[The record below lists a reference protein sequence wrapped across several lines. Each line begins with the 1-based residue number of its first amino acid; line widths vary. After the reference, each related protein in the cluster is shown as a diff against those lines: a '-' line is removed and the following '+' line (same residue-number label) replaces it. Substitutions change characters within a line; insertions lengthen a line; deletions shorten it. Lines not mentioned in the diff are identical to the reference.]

1 MSNMDSH
8 GIPDVKKVVEDLCRE
23 LTRRAEADSTT
34 PADKSPVST
43 TPADKSP
50 VSTTPPVMA
59 APVMAAPTSSD
70 EKEKEADTARLGRGH
85 RVKKTKRRFDEE
97 DSTGAGGREEAA
109 KADDAAPTSSEDG
122 KVATDEDGKVASDE
136 DGKVASDE
144 DGKVASDEDG
154 KVATDEDGKVASD
167 EDGKVAS
174 DEVGKVASDED
185 GKVATGGGS
194 RAEDVVKAELSSLP
208 TTPQGSR
215 ILAFDRSKWKQ
226 MNQGRN
232 LTMYCIQICLFD
244 ESLHHMYTL
253 FPFRVAVFS
262 NQPAEP
268 DPVPHRLRCCW
279 DPDPVP
285 HRRSLRC
292 HPNPS
297 RNHPPRRR
305 LRRPPGSTSP
315 CVL

>member
-8 GIPDVKKVVEDLCRE
+8 GIPDVKKVVESSCRE

-122 KVATDEDGKVASDE
+122 KVATH
-136 DGKVASDE
+136 
-144 DGKVASDEDG
+144 
-154 KVATDEDGKVASD
+154 

-208 TTPQGSR
+208 TTPQGSGF
-215 ILAFDRSKWKQ
+215 LAFDRSKWKQ

>member
-1 MSNMDSH
+1 MARSH
-8 GIPDVKKVVEDLCRE
+8 GKV
-23 LTRRAEADSTT
+23 A
-34 PADKSPVST
+34 
-43 TPADKSP
+43 
-50 VSTTPPVMA
+50 
-59 APVMAAPTSSD
+59 SD
-70 EKEKEADTARLGRGH
+70 EDGKKASEASESS
-85 RVKKTKRRFDEE
+85 EE

-144 DGKVASDEDG
+144 DGKVASDE
-154 KVATDEDGKVASD
+154 
-167 EDGKVAS
+167 
-174 DEVGKVASDED
+174 VGKVASDED

-208 TTPQGSR
+208 TTPQGSGF
-215 ILAFDRSKWKQ
+215 LAFDRSKWKQ

>member
-8 GIPDVKKVVEDLCRE
+8 GIPDVKKVVESSCRE
-23 LTRRAEADSTT
+23 LTRRAEAD
-34 PADKSPVST
+34 ST

-144 DGKVASDEDG
+144 DGKVASDE
-154 KVATDEDGKVASD
+154 
-167 EDGKVAS
+167 
-174 DEVGKVASDED
+174 VGKVASDED

-208 TTPQGSR
+208 TTPQGSGF
-215 ILAFDRSKWKQ
+215 LAFDRSKWKQ

>member
-8 GIPDVKKVVEDLCRE
+8 GIPDVKKVVESSCRE
-23 LTRRAEADSTT
+23 LTRRAEAD
-34 PADKSPVST
+34 ST

-122 KVATDEDGKVASDE
+122 KVATDEDGKVA
-136 DGKVASDE
+136 
-144 DGKVASDEDG
+144 
-154 KVATDEDGKVASD
+154 
-167 EDGKVAS
+167 
-174 DEVGKVASDED
+174 
-185 GKVATGGGS
+185 TGGGS

-208 TTPQGSR
+208 TTPQGSGF
-215 ILAFDRSKWKQ
+215 LAFDRSKWKQ

>member
-8 GIPDVKKVVEDLCRE
+8 GIPDVKKVVESSCRE

-136 DGKVASDE
+136 
-144 DGKVASDEDG
+144 
-154 KVATDEDGKVASD
+154 
-167 EDGKVAS
+167 
-174 DEVGKVASDED
+174 VGKVASDED

-208 TTPQGSR
+208 TTPQGSGF
-215 ILAFDRSKWKQ
+215 LAFDRSKWKQ

>member
-144 DGKVASDEDG
+144 DGKVASDE
-154 KVATDEDGKVASD
+154 
-167 EDGKVAS
+167 
-174 DEVGKVASDED
+174 VGKVASDED

-194 RAEDVVKAELSSLP
+194 RAEDVAKAELSSLP

>member
-8 GIPDVKKVVEDLCRE
+8 GIPDVKKVVESSCRE
-23 LTRRAEADSTT
+23 LTRRAEAD
-34 PADKSPVST
+34 ST

-136 DGKVASDE
+136 
-144 DGKVASDEDG
+144 
-154 KVATDEDGKVASD
+154 
-167 EDGKVAS
+167 
-174 DEVGKVASDED
+174 VGKVASDED

-208 TTPQGSR
+208 TTPQGSGF
-215 ILAFDRSKWKQ
+215 LAFDRSKWKQ

>member
-8 GIPDVKKVVEDLCRE
+8 GIPDVKKVVESSCRE

-144 DGKVASDEDG
+144 DGKVASDE
-154 KVATDEDGKVASD
+154 
-167 EDGKVAS
+167 
-174 DEVGKVASDED
+174 VGKVASDED

-208 TTPQGSR
+208 TTPQGSGF
-215 ILAFDRSKWKQ
+215 LAFDRSKWKQ

>member
-8 GIPDVKKVVEDLCRE
+8 GIPDVKKVVESSCRE
-23 LTRRAEADSTT
+23 LTRRAEAADSTT

-136 DGKVASDE
+136 
-144 DGKVASDEDG
+144 
-154 KVATDEDGKVASD
+154 
-167 EDGKVAS
+167 
-174 DEVGKVASDED
+174 VGKVASDED

-208 TTPQGSR
+208 TTPQGSGF
-215 ILAFDRSKWKQ
+215 LAFDRSKWKQ

>member
-8 GIPDVKKVVEDLCRE
+8 GIPDVKKVVESSCRE

-136 DGKVASDE
+136 DGKVA
-144 DGKVASDEDG
+144 
-154 KVATDEDGKVASD
+154 
-167 EDGKVAS
+167 
-174 DEVGKVASDED
+174 
-185 GKVATGGGS
+185 TGGGS

-208 TTPQGSR
+208 TTPQGSGF
-215 ILAFDRSKWKQ
+215 LAFDRSKWKQ

>member
-8 GIPDVKKVVEDLCRE
+8 GIPDVKKVVESSCRE
-23 LTRRAEADSTT
+23 FTRRAEADSTT

-154 KVATDEDGKVASD
+154 KVA
-167 EDGKVAS
+167 S

-194 RAEDVVKAELSSLP
+194 RAEDVAKAELSSLP
-208 TTPQGSR
+208 TTPQGSGF
-215 ILAFDRSKWKQ
+215 LAFDRSKWKQ

>member
-8 GIPDVKKVVEDLCRE
+8 GIPDVKKVVESSCRE
-23 LTRRAEADSTT
+23 LTRRAEAADSTT

-144 DGKVASDEDG
+144 
-154 KVATDEDGKVASD
+154 
-167 EDGKVAS
+167 
-174 DEVGKVASDED
+174 VGKVASDED

-208 TTPQGSR
+208 TTPQGSGF
-215 ILAFDRSKWKQ
+215 LAFDRSKWKQ

>member
-8 GIPDVKKVVEDLCRE
+8 GIPDVKKVVESSCRE
-23 LTRRAEADSTT
+23 LTRRAEAADSTT

-144 DGKVASDEDG
+144 DGKVASDE
-154 KVATDEDGKVASD
+154 
-167 EDGKVAS
+167 
-174 DEVGKVASDED
+174 VGKVASDED

-194 RAEDVVKAELSSLP
+194 RAEDVAKAELSSLP
-208 TTPQGSR
+208 TTPQGSGF
-215 ILAFDRSKWKQ
+215 LAFDRSKWKQ

>member
-8 GIPDVKKVVEDLCRE
+8 GIPDVKKVVESSCRE
-23 LTRRAEADSTT
+23 FTRRAED
-34 PADKSPVST
+34 ST

-144 DGKVASDEDG
+144 DGKVASDE
-154 KVATDEDGKVASD
+154 
-167 EDGKVAS
+167 
-174 DEVGKVASDED
+174 VGKVASDED

-194 RAEDVVKAELSSLP
+194 RAEDVAKAELSSLP
-208 TTPQGSR
+208 TTPQGSGF
-215 ILAFDRSKWKQ
+215 LAFDRSKWKQ

>member
-8 GIPDVKKVVEDLCRE
+8 GIPDVKKVVESSCRE
-23 LTRRAEADSTT
+23 FTRRAEADSTT

-144 DGKVASDEDG
+144 DGKVASDE
-154 KVATDEDGKVASD
+154 
-167 EDGKVAS
+167 
-174 DEVGKVASDED
+174 VGKVASDED

-194 RAEDVVKAELSSLP
+194 RAEDVAKAELSSLP
-208 TTPQGSR
+208 TTPQGSGF
-215 ILAFDRSKWKQ
+215 LAFDRSKWKQ

>member
-8 GIPDVKKVVEDLCRE
+8 GIPDNEKHVESVPRE
-23 LTRRAEADSTT
+23 FERRAE
-34 PADKSPVST
+34 DKSPVST
-43 TPADKSP
+43 TPALP
-50 VSTTPPVMA
+50 
-59 APVMAAPTSSD
+59 PVMAAPTSSD
-70 EKEKEADTARLGRGH
+70 EKEEEADTAADTGRGH
-85 RVKKTKRRFDEE
+85 TVEKTKRSFGEAE
-97 DSTGAGGREEAA
+97 D
-109 KADDAAPTSSEDG
+109 D
-122 KVATDEDGKVASDE
+122 
-136 DGKVASDE
+136 
-144 DGKVASDEDG
+144 
-154 KVATDEDGKVASD
+154 
-167 EDGKVAS
+167 
-174 DEVGKVASDED
+174 
-185 GKVATGGGS
+185 GGS

-208 TTPQGSR
+208 TTPQGSGF
-215 ILAFDRSKWKQ
+215 LAFDRSKWKQ